1 MGSVTLALKRP
12 FIWLRRFRHRCG
24 YGVHSP
30 FAFDLITRVIYEK
43 TPYYKY
49 KDLAEEE
56 EKLAPEKGVCWEYE
70 SRKVKRLLFR
80 LVNYARPD
88 TLVDFGTLSASSLY
102 LKAGKEGA
110 DYLSASSLS
119 ELFPE
124 AGVAVDFLYLHDY
137 RRAELMEEAFGIC
150 ASCATEKSLFVIEG
164 IRYTPQMRA
173 LWRQIQED
181 ERVGITFD
189 LYDLGIVFFDKTK
202 IKQDYIVNF

>member
-1 MGSVTLALKRP
+1 MGSVALALKRP

-43 TPYYKY
+43 APYYKY

-88 TLVDFGTLSASSLY
+88 TLVDFGTLSASSRLT
-102 LKAGKEGA
+102 
-110 DYLSASSLS
+110 
-119 ELFPE
+119 
-124 AGVAVDFLYLHDY
+124 
-137 RRAELMEEAFGIC
+137 R
-150 ASCATEKSLFVIEG
+150 
-164 IRYTPQMRA
+164 
-173 LWRQIQED
+173 
-181 ERVGITFD
+181 
-189 LYDLGIVFFDKTK
+189 
-202 IKQDYIVNF
+202 

>member
-43 TPYYKY
+43 APYYKY

-119 ELFPE
+119 ELFS
-124 AGVAVDFLYLHDY
+124 GG
-137 RRAELMEEAFGIC
+137 RRCCRF
-150 ASCATEKSLFVIEG
+150 SLFTRLPSCRTHEG
-164 IRYTPQMRA
+164 SIRHLR
-173 LWRQIQED
+173 LLCNSEISFCD
-181 ERVGITFD
+181 
-189 LYDLGIVFFDKTK
+189 
-202 IKQDYIVNF
+202 